1 MTNKKLWFMK
11 PSNTSIII
19 MSVEINSRDF
29 EHVEIKSLSM
39 DMMMAID
46 LIENLINQFRVTTEI
61 MLITF
66 SEAKKR
72 FFRLS
77 STRHRAHEMMVNY
90 RFEIDFEKK
99 FSLSL
104 CE

>member
-19 MSVEINSRDF
+19 MSMKINSKDF

-46 LIENLINQFRVTTEI
+46 LIENLIN
-61 MLITF
+61 
-66 SEAKKR
+66 
-72 FFRLS
+72 
-77 STRHRAHEMMVNY
+77 
-90 RFEIDFEKK
+90 
-99 FSLSL
+99 
-104 CE
+104 

>member
-1 MTNKKLWFMK
+1 
-11 PSNTSIII
+11 
-19 MSVEINSRDF
+19 
-29 EHVEIKSLSM
+29 
-39 DMMMAID
+39 
-46 LIENLINQFRVTTEI
+46 

-77 STRHRAHEMMVNY
+77 STRHRVHEMMVNY

-104 CE
+104 CSNLN